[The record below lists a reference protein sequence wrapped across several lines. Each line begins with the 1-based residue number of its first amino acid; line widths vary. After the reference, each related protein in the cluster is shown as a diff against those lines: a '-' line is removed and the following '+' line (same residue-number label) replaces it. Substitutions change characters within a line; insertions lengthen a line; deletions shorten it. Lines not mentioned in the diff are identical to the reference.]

1 MKKKQLITI
10 CGMQPELFIELN
22 SYSIN
27 CMLEKNNLKI
37 DNLSFYLI
45 KLHKKR
51 KLNTK
56 YVDVKKL

>member
-1 MKKKQLITI
+1 
-10 CGMQPELFIELN
+10 MQPELFIELN
-22 SYSIN
+22 LYSIK

-37 DNLSFYLI
+37 NNLSFYLI
-45 KLHKKR
+45 KLHQKR

>member
-1 MKKKQLITI
+1 
-10 CGMQPELFIELN
+10 MQPELFIELN
-22 SYSIN
+22 SYSIK

-37 DNLSFYLI
+37 HNLSFYLI